1 MSQVLNRRML
11 VAVAILALVASA
23 YALAVAARPEQAQ
36 AQTGFARD
44 TEVIANI
51 VNTTNSRGEIHLGP
65 GTGSNDSIGA
75 SCAPAGPR
83 GGPDIPGQLV
93 SDYTRTE
100 MILRAF
106 RINGSVLANRT
117 IRFSCTVDFGDAQPT
132 AAATAAV
139 TRLRS
144 LQQK

>member
-23 YALAVAARPEQAQ
+23 YALAVTARPERAQ

-44 TEVIANI
+44 TEVIANL
-51 VNTTNSRGEIHLGP
+51 VMRTNSRGELHLGT

-93 SDYTRTE
+93 SDYGRTE
-100 MILRAF
+100 MVLRAF
-106 RINGSVLANRT
+106 RINGSVLANRSV
-117 IRFSCTVDFGDAQPT
+117 RFSCTVDFGDAPPT
-132 AAATAAV
+132 PAATAAL

-144 LQQK
+144 FQQK

>member
-36 AQTGFARD
+36 AQSGFARD
-44 TEVIANI
+44 TEVFANI
-51 VNTTNSRGEIHLGP
+51 VMTSNSRGEIHLGP
-65 GTGSNDSIGA
+65 GTGSNDTIGA

-93 SDYTRTE
+93 SDFQQTE
-100 MILRAF
+100 TILRAF
-106 RINGSVLANRT
+106 HINGAVLANKPV
-117 IRFSCTVDFGDAQPT
+117 RFTCTVDFGDAPPTPT
-132 AAATAAV
+132 AAAAV

-144 LQQK
+144 FQHN